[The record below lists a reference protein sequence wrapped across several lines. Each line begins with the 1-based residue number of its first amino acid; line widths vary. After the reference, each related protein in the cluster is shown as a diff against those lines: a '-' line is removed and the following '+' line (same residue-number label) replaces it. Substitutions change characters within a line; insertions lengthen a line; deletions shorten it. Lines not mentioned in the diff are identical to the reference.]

1 MCHYLISLLCSF
13 YLHDIEAEYVRRFT
27 QDLSQTGTGPSP
39 VPRYEFFDIEAG
51 FTENFNDKSAI
62 LFPGVLYIEDC
73 SLTDLVCSPVSD
85 PLGCALV
92 YCSAL

>member
-1 MCHYLISLLCSF
+1 M
-13 YLHDIEAEYVRRFT
+13 RRSI
-27 QDLSQTGTGPSP
+27 QDLGQTGTGSST
-39 VPRYEFFDIEAG
+39 VPRYEFFNIETG
-51 FTENFNDKSAI
+51 FTENFDNKFAI
-62 LFPGVLYIEDC
+62 LFPGILYIKDY